1 MAKRAAAA
9 VMAKTSTPTED
20 QPAPYSVDQLVD
32 IYRKM
37 LAARRFEE
45 RAAQAYTQAKIGGYC
60 HLYIGQ
66 EASGAGFLS
75 SLRLGWDYVITAYRD
90 HVAPLMMGTGAGP
103 LMAELYGKAT
113 GVSGGK
119 GGSMHLYDAARG
131 FMGGWGIVGGQIPI
145 AIGLAFA
152 SKYRREDRVTICFI
166 GDGAAPIGAFHESL
180 NIAGILGLPIVF
192 VIENNAYA
200 MGTALEFTNSRP
212 DLHMYGEGYGMD
224 HQAVDGMDLFA
235 VRRCA
240 IDVVEKARQGRPQ
253 LVESVT
259 YRFRGHSMA
268 DAGQYRTKEE
278 VQEWRDRDPLD
289 WLENYLKANGILTE
303 DQIGHINDEVRQQMK
318 EAVDFAE
325 NSPAPTA
332 DDLYRNVYA

>member
-1 MAKRAAAA
+1 MARRGAAALA
-9 VMAKTSTPTED
+9 EAH
-20 QPAPYSVDQLVD
+20 APRADNEAPFSNDQLVD
-32 IYRKM
+32 LYRKM

-45 RAAQAYTQAKIGGYC
+45 RSAQAYTQAKIGGYC

-75 SLRLGWDYVITAYRD
+75 SLRMGWDYVITAYRD
-90 HVAPLMMGTGAGP
+90 HVAPLFMGTPAGE
-103 LMAELYGKAT
+103 LMAELYGKST

-119 GGSMHLYDAARG
+119 GGSMHLYDASRG

-152 SKYRREDRVTICFI
+152 AKYRKEDRVTLCFI

-180 NIAGILGLPIVF
+180 NLAGILDLPIVF

-200 MGTALEFTNSRP
+200 MGTALEFTNSRT
-212 DLHMYGEGYGMD
+212 DLHMYGEGYGIE
-224 HQAVDGMDLFA
+224 HRPVDGMDLFA

-240 IDVVEKARQGRPQ
+240 EEVVEKARNGKPQ
-253 LVESVT
+253 LVESIT

-278 VQEWRDRDPLD
+278 VQEWRDRDPVE
-289 WLENYLKANGILTE
+289 WLERYLKEHGILTE
-303 DQIGHINDEVRQQMK
+303 DQIGSINDDVRHEMK

-325 NSPAPTA
+325 NSSAPTA